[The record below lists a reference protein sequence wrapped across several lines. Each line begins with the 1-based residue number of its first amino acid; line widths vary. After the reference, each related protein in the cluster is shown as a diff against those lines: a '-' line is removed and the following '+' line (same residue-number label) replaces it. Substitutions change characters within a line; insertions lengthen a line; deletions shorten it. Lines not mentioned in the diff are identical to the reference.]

1 MGNDTL
7 CIDMDGF
14 RFFEEVIGPK
24 DGKIRF
30 DDREPICWDDIEDVQ
45 RKNASPVAIEDGE
58 AEEGAVGQAGETVE
72 VPGTHLLSGAYP
84 NPFNAQATFQLAVS
98 KRQQVRVVL
107 YDVLGREVDQLY
119 EGTVDAFRR
128 YAFNVDGAR
137 LHSGL
142 YLYVVTGETFR
153 DTDTMLV
160 IK

>member
-1 MGNDTL
+1 MDSL
-7 CIDMDGF
+7 CVDMDGL
-14 RFFEEVIGPK
+14 RFFHEVLGPK

-30 DDREPICWDDIEDVQ
+30 DVHEPICFDDIETLII
-45 RKNASPVAIEDGE
+45 KNESPVGIEE
-58 AEEGAVGQAGETVE
+58 EKAAEGAVGQAGETVE

-128 YAFNVDGAR
+128 YAFNVDGSR

-142 YLYVVTGETFR
+142 YLYVVTGEHFR
-153 DTDTMLV
+153 DTGTTLV
-160 IK
+160 VK

>member
-1 MGNDTL
+1 MDTL
-7 CIDMDGF
+7 CIEADGLRVF
-14 RFFEEVIGPK
+14 QEVLGPK
-24 DGKIRF
+24 DGKITF
-30 DDREPICWDDIEDVQ
+30 DEHEPICFDDIENLLI
-45 RKNASPVAIEDGE
+45 KNESPVGIEEEE

-128 YAFNVDGAR
+128 YAFNVDGAG
-137 LHSGL
+137 LYSGL

-153 DTDTMLV
+153 DTGTTLV
-160 IK
+160 VK